1 MNKYHEYTYLRRYH
15 TYTGNAN
22 MSILRKATKNDEAQ
36 ISLWN
41 WLIHVLQFSL
51 SEDLIFLEEKKTVGG
66 I

>member
-36 ISLWN
+36 ISL
-41 WLIHVLQFSL
+41 
-51 SEDLIFLEEKKTVGG
+51 
-66 I
+66 